1 MGDSSAPR
9 TKGEVIMSP
18 TTLRGIVGTPV
29 TPFTSENEVDVP
41 TMERLLEFHVTHGSD
56 ALALPMHLGESL
68 NLTADERHTVAE
80 MAVKVTGG
88 RIPVIINVSL
98 PGTDQVVDLARHA
111 ESVGADGVV
120 VVTPYHWRP
129 SDDELLGHFT
139 AVAEAIGISVLLYN
153 FPARLGVGISPE
165 LLKRIV
171 ERCPNVVG
179 MKDASYDMQG
189 FTETI
194 RVVREVAP
202 DFSMFT
208 GVDYPLAGMTLGG
221 QGCFSPSLQV
231 APHLIRRLVDDC
243 LAERYVDALP
253 VQQRMSALWQLL
265 KVGYPASVKA
275 ALELMGRAVGGV
287 RRPIMNV
294 DTRALAQLR
303 AGLEA
308 LDLFA
313 TEPVGW

>member
-1 MGDSSAPR
+1 MSA
-9 TKGEVIMSP
+9 TK
-18 TTLRGIVGTPV
+18 LRGIVGTPV
-29 TPFTSENEVDVP
+29 TPFTSENEVDVLA
-41 TMERLLEFHVTHGSD
+41 MERLIEFHVTHGSD

-68 NLTADERHTVAE
+68 NLSMDERQSLAE
-80 MAVKVTGG
+80 TAVKTTEG

-129 SDDELLGHFT
+129 SDDALFDHFT
-139 AVAEAIGISVLLYN
+139 AVAEAVGIRVLLYN
-153 FPARLGVGISPE
+153 FPARLGVSISPE

-171 ERCPNVVG
+171 ERCPNVTG

-189 FTETI
+189 FTETV
-194 RVVREVAP
+194 RVVREAAP
-202 DFSMFT
+202 DFSVFA
-208 GVDYPLAGMTLGG
+208 GVDYPLAAMTLGG
-221 QGCFSPSLQV
+221 DGCFSPSLQV
-231 APHLIRRLVDDC
+231 APRLVRRLVDDC
-243 LAERYVDALP
+243 LAGRYADALP

-265 KVGYPASVKA
+265 KVGYPSSVKA

-287 RRPIMNV
+287 RRPITNV
-294 DTRALAQLR
+294 DVRAVARLR
-303 AGLEA
+303 EGLEE
-308 LDLFA
+308 LEVLA